1 MKMHIDIVIPV
12 YKPDEKFKALLMG
25 LADQTVKPDNLII
38 MYTKTGRDDRFP
50 DELRMTGAAVSCS
63 DASGGTGFKV
73 YELEKSEFD
82 HGGTRA
88 MAAEKSGADILVY
101 MTMDAVPADKHMLEK
116 LTGIFEEDDMV
127 GAAYAR
133 QLPSDSSSPA
143 ERFTRGF
150 NYPDKPVLKGEED
163 LEKLG
168 IKTFF
173 CSNVCAAYR
182 KDIYDKL
189 GGFVR
194 KTIFN
199 EDMIYAH
206 KLIMNGYKIY
216 YAADA
221 GVIHTH
227 EYTPMQQLHR
237 NFDLAVS
244 QAMHPEVFGSVSS
257 ESEGVR
263 YIRSAYAFFK
273 KEGKPYLI
281 IPFVWGC
288 CFRYLGY
295 FLGKRYRKLPEWLIK
310 ACAMNKEFFE
320 CL

>member
-1 MKMHIDIVIPV
+1 MKMRIDIIIPV
-12 YKPDEKFKALLMG
+12 YKPDDKFKALLHG
-25 LADQTVKPDNLII
+25 LAGQTVKPDNITV
-38 MYTKTGRDDRFP
+38 MYTKTGNEDGFP
-50 DELRMTGAAVSCS
+50 DEFRLPEIEASDKEAAN
-63 DASGGTGFKV
+63 DIGFTV
-73 YELEKSEFD
+73 HELNKSEFD

-88 MAAEKSGADILVY
+88 LAAQMSTAEILLF
-101 MTMDAVPADKHMLEK
+101 MTMDAVPANEHMLEN
-116 LTGIFEEDDMV
+116 LIRIFEEDDSV

-150 NYPDKPVLKGEED
+150 NYPDKPVLKGKED

-189 GGFVR
+189 GGFVK

-227 EYTPMQQLHR
+227 EYTPMQQFHR

-244 QAMHPEVFGSVSS
+244 QAMYPGVFGSVSS

-263 YIRSAYAFFK
+263 YIKSAYEFFG
-273 KEGKPYLI
+273 KEGKSYLI

-295 FLGKRYRKLPEWLIK
+295 FLGKRYRKLPGWMIR
-310 ACAMNKEFFE
+310 ACAMNRDFFE